1 MSTDGGFADRTAQ
14 CSVLGSFVLVL
25 SSWFGFLDFCGGGP
39 VVRGVS
45 LPTAAVMSM
54 PVSLPVSLQLKYS

>member
-39 VVRGVS
+39 VVQGVS